1 MVRSAVS
8 GSQDGDC
15 VYKYWSTEADLSRQS
30 RRSRREGSCCSRPC
44 NVHEAAAGWR
54 PRDRR
59 SLRGLLATSIPD
71 SGRTPATAI
80 SLRSSNV
87 MRFHVLCWP
96 VCSCPPIDWLR
107 GPCSHCMPTRGPRG
121 GMLSASVS
129 DLSDPAAHAIL
140 ALQSSGAT
148 QDLLRR
154 VGFAVGCFCTALS
167 L

>member
-15 VYKYWSTEADLSRQS
+15 VYKHWSTEADLSRQS

-87 MRFHVLCWP
+87 MRFLPMFCAGRSARARPSTGCVGHARTACQPGVREAE
-96 VCSCPPIDWLR
+96 CSAPP
-107 GPCSHCMPTRGPRG
+107 
-121 GMLSASVS
+121 SATCQ
-129 DLSDPAAHAIL
+129 IL
-140 ALQSSGAT
+140 LHTPFSLFSPPE
-148 QDLLRR
+148 LLRI
-154 VGFAVGCFCTALS
+154 C
-167 L
+167 